1 MLWPVL
7 GAMTLAALALLL
19 FPLWRR
25 ESGSIGRE
33 AYDIVIYRDQLDEI
47 ERDLARGVVT
57 IDEAEA
63 ARSEIA
69 RRLLAAA
76 KGA

>member
-25 ESGSIGRE
+25 EGATIGRE
-33 AYDIVIYRDQLDEI
+33 AYDSVIYRDQLDEI
-47 ERDLARGVVT
+47 GRDLERGV
-57 IDEAEA
+57 
-63 ARSEIA
+63 
-69 RRLLAAA
+69 
-76 KGA
+76 